1 MILSLLSVLTHLT
14 LDKTAVFQINYVI
27 LQNLVKTMAHV
38 LTMTLD
44 RMVMFVHV
52 YVVLTVLDVNWI
64 FDLVNRIRAGTEV
77 FNLC

>member
-1 MILSLLSVLTHLT
+1 MVLSLLSVLTHLT

>member
-1 MILSLLSVLTHLT
+1 MVLSLLSVLTHLT

-64 FDLVNRIRAGTEV
+64 FDPVNRIRAGTEV